1 MPKLAPR
8 PLPVD
13 TSSGQVFLGANP
25 VLRTAPPIEVQV
37 LSLVGSRKDRS
48 FLGFC
53 TAIHTFSAR
62 HGPATAQHIRCI
74 DRNAPH
80 GRPCLFLDLLFA
92 IPSSAPSCERKS
104 RLYGFFEFIV
114 GRSCVRVRTPERQ
127 RLVIHGLV
135 NFAEQFLDGHWQIR
149 KRRGNLSFPPRTVPP
164 RHHRRLLCNILRS

>member
-1 MPKLAPR
+1 MVLKTVSRICSSVWRFTTAKRAISCILSANWYSAEYGGTTFHAAITPMTKIVVTMIAFNLPSPRCARCPRMCFSVEDNCPLLLCLFTDSFYMPKLAPR

-37 LSLVGSRKDRS
+37 LNLVGSRKDRS

-62 HGPATAQHIRCI
+62 HAPAATQHIRCI

-80 GRPCLFLDLLFA
+80 
-92 IPSSAPSCERKS
+92 
-104 RLYGFFEFIV
+104 
-114 GRSCVRVRTPERQ
+114 
-127 RLVIHGLV
+127 
-135 NFAEQFLDGHWQIR
+135 
-149 KRRGNLSFPPRTVPP
+149 
-164 RHHRRLLCNILRS
+164 